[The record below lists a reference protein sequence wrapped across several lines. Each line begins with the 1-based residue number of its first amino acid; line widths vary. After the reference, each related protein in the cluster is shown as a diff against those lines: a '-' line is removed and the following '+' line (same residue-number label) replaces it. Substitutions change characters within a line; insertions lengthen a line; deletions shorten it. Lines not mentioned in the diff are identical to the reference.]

1 MRNSTVPNETLEQNE
16 ESFFFMANL
25 HPKRT
30 GLPFVIWIS
39 EQSGREGHDV
49 RVKVSLGP
57 RMKATDP
64 LISVGLRP
72 QTHIVEGKMNAAQFG
87 LLKQWIELNREI
99 LIAYWEGRLDTGD
112 FIEKIK
118 KV

>member
-1 MRNSTVPNETLEQNE
+1 MHNSTIPVEQNNE
-16 ESFFFMANL
+16 ESFFLANL

-64 LISVGLRP
+64 LISVALRP
-72 QTHIVEGKMNAAQFG
+72 DTHIVEGNMTADQFK
-87 LLKQWIELNREI
+87 LLKSWIEKNRAI
-99 LIAYWEGRLDTGD
+99 LIAYWDGRLDTGD
-112 FIEKIK
+112 FIEQIK